1 MDGDWRFRESGCA
14 ARRTGGL
21 FVESKQRVRADTGI
35 AESPISGVSNR
46 RKYSRKRHVREFGQR
61 RSRHSSFVHDRRRSG
76 VALLA
81 LFLLLCVSGCR
92 NRETIAGV
100 ADVEAASNNNGLTL
114 DQDRREQLGILLSP
128 VRSESVQATQSAVG
142 WLVNR
147 PGIETIVRAPT
158 AGFVL
163 PDPNSKW
170 PESGDS
176 MTSDQVLA
184 QLNIFLSPQEISQLV
199 LAKEDNDILM
209 QQALVTMEL
218 SEAQLKL
225 AANAR
230 DAVTGVRIDQLK
242 EAYERAKVANK
253 EAQEKLPFL
262 IQEPYSEGTLVK
274 PVSVKST
281 GAGRVVQ
288 MHVSPG
294 QYVQSGDPLWTVAD
308 WSTLWLRVP
317 VFESEIT
324 HIDRKA
330 PAIVRGA
337 SSASQTAIE
346 PLDIPVATNSGTR
359 TVDVYYAVGNPEWKY
374 RVGQSIQVELP
385 TSVTEDAMLIPR
397 SAVLYD
403 AFGQA
408 SCFAGES
415 NADEFHRIRIELGTA
430 HQKDVV
436 VLRGLDKDDIVVS
449 SGAQRLSAEESKDDL
464 AVEDDD

>member
-1 MDGDWRFRESGCA
+1 MLSRSETRIASWFLEEPGALARARYDVLILALMLSLCVTGCRDRETS
-14 ARRTGGL
+14 T
-21 FVESKQRVRADTGI
+21 
-35 AESPISGVSNR
+35 
-46 RKYSRKRHVREFGQR
+46 
-61 RSRHSSFVHDRRRSG
+61 G
-76 VALLA
+76 VAEDEP
-81 LFLLLCVSGCR
+81 G
-92 NRETIAGV
+92 NDHAGL
-100 ADVEAASNNNGLTL
+100 SL
-114 DQDRREQLGILLSP
+114 DTERRDEMGIVISP
-128 VRSESVQATQSAVG
+128 VRSESIRSMLSAVG
-142 WLVNR
+142 WLINR
-147 PGIETIVRAPT
+147 PGTETTVRAPA

-163 PDPNSKW
+163 ADPKTQWPDF
-170 PESGDS
+170 GQ
-176 MTSDQVLA
+176 TVTTDQDLA

-199 LAKEDNDILM
+199 LAKEDNDIQM

-253 EAQEKLPFL
+253 EAQDKLPFL
-262 IQEPYSEGTLVK
+262 IREPYNEGALVK

-294 QYVQSGDPLWTVAD
+294 QYVQSGEPLWTVAD

-324 HIDRKA
+324 RIDSKA
-330 PAIVRGA
+330 TAFIRGT
-337 SSASQTAIE
+337 SGDSDTAIE

-359 TVDVYYAVGNPEWKY
+359 TVDVYYVVGNPEWKY

-385 TSVTEDAMLIPR
+385 TSVAEDVMLIPR

-415 NADEFHRIRIELGTA
+415 NADDFRRLRIELGAT
-430 HQKDVV
+430 HHNDVI
-436 VLRGLDKDDIVVS
+436 VLRGLDKDNVVVS
-449 SGAQRLSAEESKDDL
+449 SGAQRFSAEESKDDL